1 MRSQELEIAPVPS
14 QGLSVMG
21 FKMSGPETNE
31 RGGRGGEGTNQ
42 ESKGITSGD
51 SQFIATFFMMFELVI
66 RFPSQ
71 ICSANYTKQTSNYQ
85 SVESLAIL

>member
-31 RGGRGGEGTNQ
+31 RGREGSNQ

-66 RFPSQ
+66 RFPGQ
-71 ICSANYTKQTSNYQ
+71 ICSANYTKQTSNYL